1 MSAGPSPDAPP
12 PPGTHGRWR
21 FLPLMRHLER
31 RAGDKPRIGQSRRVH
46 EDIVEL
52 GQDPFMDFARTEL
65 SEADLS
71 ANPPKVRPR
80 FLGFFGPFGPLPS
93 AMTREVMS
101 WVRKG
106 DDSFVRF
113 TDIFAARF
121 QQLFYRVWSDARAIT
136 QFDHPSG
143 GTFPDHL
150 RALTG
155 EASPSCRRLGAVDDT
170 VRLRYTGLAMDR
182 VRSPVRLR
190 EMLRAH
196 FGVPVRIDEFVPSW
210 LRFAPEDCTLLG
222 AQNATLG
229 ANACMGA
236 RVRSIGE
243 KIAIHIDCPDLP
255 SYRGFLPGE
264 APQAELRDLVLG
276 YLGGF
281 TEVEVALWLPAR
293 CIGATPVSG
302 RAQLGWTSAL
312 PRSFPKR
319 GLVRAATYQIS
330 APIQ

>member
-1 MSAGPSPDAPP
+1 VTERPEPAR
-12 PPGTHGRWR
+12 GTWR
-21 FLPLMRHLER
+21 FLPLMRWLER
-31 RAGDKPRIGQSRRVH
+31 RAGDKPRVGQSRRVH
-46 EDIVEL
+46 EDVAEL
-52 GQDPFMDFARTEL
+52 GQDPYMGFARTEL
-65 SEADLS
+65 SEADLT
-71 ANPPKVRPR
+71 ATPPRVRPR

-93 AMTREVMS
+93 AMTREVMR
-101 WVRKG
+101 WVRRG

-113 TDIFAARF
+113 TDIFATRF
-121 QQLFYRVWSDARAIT
+121 QQLYYRAWSDARAIT

-155 EASPSCRRLGAVDDT
+155 EASPALRKTGAVEDT

-190 EMLRAH
+190 QMLRTH

-210 LRFAPEDCTLLG
+210 LGFAPEDCTALG
-222 AQNATLG
+222 TQRATLG
-229 ANACMGA
+229 ADLVMGT

-243 KIAIHIDCPDLP
+243 KITIHIECPDLP
-255 SYRGFLPGE
+255 SYRGFLPGQT
-264 APQAELRDLVLG
+264 PQAELRDLVLG

-281 TEVEVALWLPAR
+281 TEIDVALWLPNR
-293 CIGATPVSG
+293 CIAATGLSG
-302 RAQLGWTSAL
+302 KAQLGWTTAL

-319 GLVRAATYQIS
+319 GLVRATTYQIS